1 MLFSLNANNEEGVI
15 LPGRKL
21 LVRPA

>member
-15 LPGRKL
+15 LPGRAF

>member
-1 MLFSLNANNEEGVI
+1 MLFSLDANNEEGVI